1 MDESHVEMDEKM
13 DCELDGETPFPK
25 GKAVFDDDEEGS
37 PCSTDAELEDGYEV
51 ICAQEVTRIPSPH
64 HQDPQPRS
72 ALRQGTTYM
81 MGRAGKLISSFFR

>member
-1 MDESHVEMDEKM
+1 MDESQVETHENMDSEI
-13 DCELDGETPFPK
+13 DGETPFPK
-25 GKAVFDDDEEGS
+25 GKTVYDDDEEGS

-51 ICAQEVTRIPSPH
+51 ICAQEVTRIPSP
-64 HQDPQPRS
+64 QQRDPQPKS